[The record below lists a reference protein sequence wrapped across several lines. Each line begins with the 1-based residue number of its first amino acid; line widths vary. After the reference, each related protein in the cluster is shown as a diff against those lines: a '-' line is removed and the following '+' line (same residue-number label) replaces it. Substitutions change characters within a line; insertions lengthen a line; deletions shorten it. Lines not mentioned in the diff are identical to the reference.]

1 MRRVTI
7 RISVK
12 SRIDPSF
19 DNIQGC
25 AKTRGY
31 AVANWVVKIIAED
44 KEGPWNAFVRKNGER
59 DAVLVVFVGVGRK
72 VG

>member
-12 SRIDPSF
+12 SRIDPSL

-25 AKTRGY
+25 AKTGRY
-31 AVANWVVKIIAED
+31 AVANWVVEIIAED
-44 KEGPWNAFVRKNGER
+44 EGGPWNAFVRKNGKR